1 MDADGDLPGWAAGF
15 LLLSGTI
22 AVAGVG
28 DYLLTNSGY
37 EFLGTFVWAVSY
49 AGALL
54 VVWMVWLRNMEL
66 TGPTDG

>member
-15 LLLSGTI
+15 LLLAGTI

-37 EFLGTFVWAVSY
+37 EFLGRFMWAVSY

>member
-1 MDADGDLPGWAAGF
+1 MDVECNLPGWAAGF

-22 AVAGVG
+22 AVAGVA

-37 EFLGTFVWAVSY
+37 GFLGTYVWATCY

-54 VVWMVWLRNMEL
+54 VVWLVWLRDIEL
-66 TGPTDG
+66 TGPADG